1 MFKKRTVKTLA
12 CIGVAAAALVFWQQ
26 KQLQTRL
33 ETENQALR
41 QELED
46 LMTICLTRK
55 KILSL
60 LGNAFFDDILRNAY
74 ILHRETIDHVV
85 AGDG

>member
-46 LMTICLTRK
+46 LKAI
-55 KILSL
+55 
-60 LGNAFFDDILRNAY
+60 A
-74 ILHRETIDHVV
+74 RETGMSIREVRESLTLLTQR
-85 AGDG
+85 

>member
-1 MFKKRTVKTLA
+1 MDSIVETVDR
-12 CIGVAAAALVFWQQ
+12 I
-26 KQLQTRL
+26 
-33 ETENQALR
+33 
-41 QELED
+41 ELED

-74 ILHRETIDHVV
+74 SLHRETIDHVV